1 MTLIIVVDAVEFDIY
16 TVALR
21 EQIFDLRDAH
31 VHALCLRAVAFLRR
45 NGDFCDVFAVIM
57 VVCKPLKSILLS
69 FSLSMPNVEVAFTT
83 VKPFAAAIS
92 SLEISVP
99 SSAFAF

>member
-16 TVALR
+16 AVALR

-45 NGDFCDVFAVIM
+45 NCDFCDVFAVIM
-57 VVCKPLKSILLS
+57 VVCKT
-69 FSLSMPNVEVAFTT
+69 A
-83 VKPFAAAIS
+83 
-92 SLEISVP
+92 EIDSGEL
-99 SSAFAF
+99 FAFDAERRSCIHDGKALCGGDFIA